1 MGNTEINSN
10 YFPLLTNEA
19 SLHLIISQFAII
31 LGCSSGLHPYYYNR
45 DTGTTWVQSDII
57 ATGNEPARGKTVKRI
72 ILPTVVEKARN
83 QFACPTLEGVEVEG
97 EGSWETDFQW
107 DERLMHAEFMQMS
120 IGNSYG
126 TITYSEITFAVLYD
140 SGWYEIEWD

>member
-1 MGNTEINSN
+1 M
-10 YFPLLTNEA
+10 
-19 SLHLIISQFAII
+19 
-31 LGCSSGLHPYYYNR
+31 
-45 DTGTTWVQSDII
+45 
-57 ATGNEPARGKTVKRI
+57 
-72 ILPTVVEKARN
+72 VEKARN